1 MRGIDIE
8 LDKPRKLRYDFN
20 AVADLEDKGGLGIGA
35 MFTEE
40 RIGFS
45 SIRLLLWGGLK
56 WEDKGLTLDRAGN
69 MIQAYIEGGNDLADL
84 MTKITEALT
93 LSGILGKQGEMIA
106 EAAN

>member
-1 MRGIDIE
+1 MRGVDIE

-45 SIRLLLWGGLK
+45 SIRLLLWAGLK
-56 WEDKGLTLDRAGN
+56 WQDKGLTLDRVGN
-69 MIQAYIEGGNDLADL
+69 MIQAYIEIGNDLSDL
-84 MTKITEALT
+84 MTKITEALA
-93 LSGILGKQGEMIA
+93 LSGILGKQGEVIA